1 MEQLD
6 DLMDKLGSDKFCA
19 VTVYDRGTSKP
30 IFRNVTHEQ
39 IKNDY
44 GTAEEFFEK
53 VFAEGYK
60 KLTLQEKRKNGA
72 NAFKMEGDPFDVSFG
87 SNAEAE
93 PQQTAKK
100 KKKKKVKSGL
110 MGLGMTEIFDLKMQ
124 AYDRGELARKLEESQ
139 RENKELKAKNEEL
152 NEEKLQ
158 KRYTKESNDSL
169 NNMLL
174 GVVKQAPIILKGLG
188 FNVPVEA
195 NGLGVASTDDIEN
208 DTYSEVKK
216 SFLETIKSL
225 DDDTVALLQVIYQKI
240 NEKSENNVFSQEL
253 FELLQKHQMLV

>member
-1 MEQLD
+1 M
-6 DLMDKLGSDKFCA
+6 
-19 VTVYDRGTSKP
+19 
-30 IFRNVTHEQ
+30 
-39 IKNDY
+39 
-44 GTAEEFFEK
+44 
-53 VFAEGYK
+53 
-60 KLTLQEKRKNGA
+60 
-72 NAFKMEGDPFDVSFG
+72 
-87 SNAEAE
+87 
-93 PQQTAKK
+93 
-100 KKKKKVKSGL
+100 KSGL

-139 RENKELKAKNEEL
+139 RENKELKSKNEEL

-188 FNVPVEA
+188 FNIPIEA
-195 NGLGVASTDDIEN
+195 NGLGVASADDIEN

-225 DDDTVALLQVIYQKI
+225 DDDTISLLQVIYQKI

-253 FELLQKHQMLV
+253 FELLQQNQMLV

>member
-1 MEQLD
+1 
-6 DLMDKLGSDKFCA
+6 
-19 VTVYDRGTSKP
+19 
-30 IFRNVTHEQ
+30 
-39 IKNDY
+39 
-44 GTAEEFFEK
+44 
-53 VFAEGYK
+53 
-60 KLTLQEKRKNGA
+60 
-72 NAFKMEGDPFDVSFG
+72 MEGDPFDVSFG
-87 SNAEAE
+87 NSAEAE
-93 PQQTAKK
+93 PKQSAKK
-100 KKKKKVKSGL
+100 KKKKKMKSGL

-188 FNVPVEA
+188 FNVPVETT
-195 NGLGVASTDDIEN
+195 GLGLATTDDTEN
-208 DTYSEVKK
+208 ENYSEVKK
-216 SFLETIKSL
+216 SFLETIKNL
-225 DDDTVALLQVIYQKI
+225 DDDTIALLQVIYQKI

-253 FELLQKHQMLV
+253 FELLQQHQMLV